1 MSEETRTNTADL
13 KDGEGRTQPDPDRL
27 EARVAPSTPRGEEGA
42 VSEDPSEAASSE
54 HVGADGADGISSAP
68 APQGR
73 RRGKAVA
80 AGVVACAVALCAVVA
95 GVGCATGWLGSAP
108 SSNEGRAAVQSSDSA
123 DQKAGGESQKKDQ
136 ASEKAAPAASDPSG
150 APAAD
155 SADAAA
161 GSAGEPAASA
171 DASASAGASA
181 PEASPAPAPAPAPA
195 PQPEPEPAPPAPS
208 TVTVSVYIDSS
219 RAASSGYPAS
229 LGGGTVTLSQGSSV
243 YDALVATGVG
253 VGGSSSYVSSIGGL
267 AEFACGPG
275 SGWLYFVNGSSPGY
289 GSGSY
294 ILNGGENITWIY
306 TCDMGNDL

>member
-13 KDGEGRTQPDPDRL
+13 KDGEERTQADPDRL
-27 EARVAPSTPRGEEGA
+27 EARVAPSTPRGEGGA
-42 VSEDPSEAASSE
+42 VSEDPSETASSE
-54 HVGADGADGISSAP
+54 RVVADGKDGDSSSP
-68 APQGR
+68 APQNR
-73 RRGKAVA
+73 RRGKAVV

-95 GVGCATGWLGSAP
+95 GVGYATGWLGSAP
-108 SSNEGRAAVQSSDSA
+108 SSTEDRATVQSSDSV
-123 DQKAGGESQKKDQ
+123 DQTASGESQKKDQ
-136 ASEKAAPAASDPSG
+136 ASGKAASSASEPSS

-161 GSAGEPAASA
+161 GGASEPAASA
-171 DASASAGASA
+171 DASASESASA
-181 PEASPAPAPAPAPA
+181 PEASPAPAPAPA

-229 LGGGTVTLSQGSSV
+229 LGGGTVTLNQGSSV

-294 ILNGGENITWIY
+294 ILNGGESITWIY

>member
-1 MSEETRTNTADL
+1 MSEETRTNTAAL
-13 KDGEGRTQPDPDRL
+13 KNGEERTQPDPGCL
-27 EARVAPSTPRGEEGA
+27 EARVAPSTPRGGDEA
-42 VSEDPSEAASSE
+42 AAEDPSETASSE
-54 HVGADGADGISSAP
+54 RIEADGKDEGSSSP
-68 APQGR
+68 ASQGR

-95 GVGCATGWLGSAP
+95 GVGYAMGWFGDAP
-108 SSNEGRAAVQSSDSA
+108 SSVEDRAAVQSPGSI
-123 DQKAGGESQKKDQ
+123 DQKASGESQKKDQ
-136 ASEKAAPAASDPSG
+136 VSGKAASAASEPSS

-161 GSAGEPAASA
+161 GSAGESAAPSDA
-171 DASASAGASA
+171 PVSEGASAS
-181 PEASPAPAPAPAPA
+181 EVSPVPAPAPA

-219 RAASSGYPAS
+219 RAASNGYPAS
-229 LGGGTVTLSQGSSV
+229 LGGGTVTLNQGSSV

-267 AEFACGPG
+267 AEFDCGPG

-294 ILNGGENITWIY
+294 ILNGGESFTWIY
-306 TCDMGNDL
+306 TCNMGNDL